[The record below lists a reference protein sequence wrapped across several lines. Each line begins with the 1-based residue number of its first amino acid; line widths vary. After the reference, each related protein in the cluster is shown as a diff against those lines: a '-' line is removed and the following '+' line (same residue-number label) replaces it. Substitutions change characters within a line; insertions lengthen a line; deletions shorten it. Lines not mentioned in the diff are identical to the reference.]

1 MYVTPD
7 KFAASSKAGVEAM
20 LGFAQAQFAA
30 FERLAHLNIESA
42 KEAIADSAEHV
53 KTLLEAKDPQ
63 DLIKLN
69 AAYTQPAMAKA
80 VTYGKSVYDVATQ
93 TQATIT
99 GLVESHT
106 AELNRNVVSMID
118 TLAKNTPVGGEAAMS
133 AAGST
138 PIAGSVMNTA
148 YDSMNRVAK
157 QAAEVVEVNFA
168 NATSTAAAA
177 AKKGSSRRAG

>member
-7 KFAASSKAGVEAM
+7 KFAASSKAGVEAA

-30 FERLAHLNIESA
+30 FERLAQLNIDSA

-53 KTLLEAKDPQ
+53 KTLLDAKDPQ

-69 AAYTQPAMAKA
+69 AAYTQPVLAKA

-93 TQATIT
+93 AQATVT

-106 AELNRNVVSMID
+106 AELNRNVVSMLD
-118 TLAKNTPVGGEAAMS
+118 TIAKNSPVGGDAAMNAVKTAMS
-133 AAGST
+133 A
-138 PIAGSVMNTA
+138 MNTA
-148 YDSMNRVAK
+148 YDSVTRVAK

-168 NATSTAAAA
+168 NATSSAAAA